1 MKGPIDKSTPP
12 LPAIA
17 INVKAYVVKINGA
30 VSIIALPIP
39 DCEIIIGLLI
49 KAKINK
55 AKKMK
60 IGTIRYLFDEVSTL
74 DL

>member
-1 MKGPIDKSTPP
+1 MKGPMDKSTPP

-39 DCEIIIGLLI
+39 DCETSIGLLI
-49 KAKINK
+49 SAKINK
-55 AKKMK
+55 AKKIK